1 MLALFETQAGFAL
14 LKILKEG
21 KLENAEY
28 NAMHALSKKQQC
40 RSERKSSVSEL
51 WKDFQTPDSAR
62 KMVKLKVFDKFVN
75 TGDALGAVNHIVD
88 GKLPKGLC
96 KFLKAE
102 CQGETLVIA
111 DLKLGKAISEKF
123 GMSAWLTNFFFVL
136 TGVQTEI
143 SCLNNAAVSEL
154 MRGLRSQL
162 SELIVGLRG
171 SDIAPMSLGFSHSLS
186 CYKLKFS
193 PDKVDTMIVQA
204 IGLLDDLDKELN
216 TYAMRICECM
226 ILVEEVELEMKE
238 AAVISMG
245 TEVSDEDMWNIKAF
259 CDQVITLSEYHAQLY
274 EYLQSRMNAIAPSL
288 TIVVGELVGARL
300 IAHAGSL
307 VTLAKYPASTVQ
319 ILGAEKAL
327 FRALKTKQQTP
338 KYGII
343 YHASLVGQAR
353 PKFKGKIARAL
364 PPKSAFSTRSDA
376 LGEYPEPI
384 VGIEGQAK
392 VEARLRQLEGRELGK
407 SSGAT
412 HGKANVESYDK
423 DWKKENPGVL
433 SASKTYQ
440 TDADSTLGALT
451 ENKSWK
457 IVEGKNK
464 KKKQNEVPVVEAA
477 EVGNTLSKKKTSEDK
492 TSEAEPEVTTSV
504 AMTVDG
510 VKAEEKLKNS
520 LTSAIVAAEDVATAG
535 ASPELKASIKKR
547 KAEPVMEI
555 PVDAPVDAVKTK
567 KKKKSKAE
575 A

>member
-1 MLALFETQAGFAL
+1 MLAPFETQAGFAL
-14 LKILKEG
+14 FKILKEG
-21 KLENAEY
+21 KLENAEG
-28 NAMHALSKKQQC
+28 
-40 RSERKSSVSEL
+40 L
-51 WKDFQTPDSAR
+51 WKEFQTPDSAR
-62 KMVKLKVFDKFVN
+62 KMVKLKAFDEFVN

-88 GKLPKGLC
+88 GKLPK
-96 KFLKAE
+96 
-102 CQGETLVIA
+102 
-111 DLKLGKAISEKF
+111 
-123 GMSAWLTNFFFVL
+123 
-136 TGVQTEI
+136 
-143 SCLNNAAVSEL
+143 
-154 MRGLRSQL
+154 
-162 SELIVGLRG
+162 ELIVGLRG
-171 SDIAPMSLGFSHSLS
+171 SDIAAMSLGLSHSLS

-216 TYAMRICECM
+216 TYAMKICEWYGWHFPELAKIVQDNVQM
-226 ILVEEVELEMKE
+226 RSLSSLWVVGQTQETLTSLIMVEEVELEMKE

-245 TEVSDEDMWNIKAF
+245 TEVSDEDMWNIKALG
-259 CDQVITLSEYHAQLY
+259 DQVITLSEYRAQLY
-274 EYLQSRMNAIAPSL
+274 EYLQSRMNAIAPNL

-343 YHASLVGQAR
+343 YHASLVGQAP

-364 PPKSAFSTRSDA
+364 APKSALSTRSDA

-384 VGIEGQAK
+384 VGIEGWAK

-412 HGKANVESYDK
+412 HGKANVEST
-423 DWKKENPGVL
+423 N
-433 SASKTYQ
+433 Q

-451 ENKSWK
+451 ENESWK
-457 IVEGKNK
+457 TVEGKK

-477 EVGNTLSKKKTSEDK
+477 EVGNTLSKKKTREDK
-492 TSEAEPEVTTSV
+492 TSEAEPEVIACI
-504 AMTVDG
+504 AMTVDR
-510 VKAEEKLKNS
+510 VKAEEKLKDS
-520 LTSAIVAAEDVATAG
+520 LKKKTSASIAAEDVATAD
-535 ASPELKASIKKR
+535 ASPELKASIEKR
-547 KAEPVMEI
+547 KAEPVMEV